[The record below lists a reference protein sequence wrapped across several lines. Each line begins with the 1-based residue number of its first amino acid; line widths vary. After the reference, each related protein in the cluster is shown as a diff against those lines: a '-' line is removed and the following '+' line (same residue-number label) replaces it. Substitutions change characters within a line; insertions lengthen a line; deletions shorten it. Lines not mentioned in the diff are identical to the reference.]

1 MRQSIIN
8 HKNVRLVPFQWFH
21 PHLMDLRPF
30 ERALMSDIPN
40 FDYRLQMFEA
50 EGGAVSAMVG
60 NKIACCFG
68 AIKYWPGVA
77 ECWMLTGKQVA
88 DYPVT
93 LTRSA
98 KRYFDDLMHIQKL
111 HRLQITVDTANDLA
125 IRWANALQFRQEGL
139 MRQYGVDRS
148 DHAIYARYS

>member
-1 MRQSIIN
+1 MKKSIIN
-8 HKNVRLVPFQWFH
+8 NKDVHIVPFQWYH

-30 ERALMSDIPN
+30 ERALMRNIPN
-40 FDYRLQMFEA
+40 YDYRLRMFEA
-50 EGGAVSAMVG
+50 EGDAISAMVNG
-60 NKIACCFG
+60 KIVCCFG
-68 AIKYWPGVA
+68 AVELWPGVA
-77 ECWMLTGKQVA
+77 ECWLLTSKQIVK
-88 DYPVT
+88 YPVT

-98 KRYFDDLMHIQKL
+98 RRYFERLMAEQKL

-139 MRQYGVDRS
+139 LRQYGVDRS